1 MSMKIGRRSL
11 LKGTAIAGAAVAA
24 AAASSFPAPAISQ
37 GTRQLKMVTTW
48 PKNFPGLGTGAQRL
62 ADRITNGT
70 EGRIEVKLFAAGEL
84 VPPFESFDAVSQ
96 GTADMYHAAEYYW
109 QGKSKAFNFFATVP
123 FGLTASEVDAWIY
136 HSGGQALW
144 DELGAE
150 FNLKPLMAGNT
161 GVQWGGWFNKEMN
174 SVEDYKGLKMR
185 MPGLG
190 GEVLRRLGAAAVA
203 LPGGEIFPA
212 LQSGTI
218 DATEW
223 VGPWNDL
230 AFGFYKITKYYYWPG
245 FHEPGTI
252 LSFGINKGVWDS
264 LSASDQSLIE
274 TAAAA
279 ENSYVL
285 AEFNGAQQRCAG
297 HAHQRARRRG
307 AAGVERDAE
316 RARRGIGDR
325 GRRGRRRGRHHPT
338 CLRKLDRLP
347 QEGAG
352 LRQAFQPGLREREA
366 SSVLLR
372 QLDAY
377 SGRAVQARPEPCRRD
392 GIGPALP

>member
-1 MSMKIGRRSL
+1 MSTKIGRRSL

-24 AAASSFPAPAISQ
+24 AAVSSFPAPAIAQ

-123 FGLTASEVDAWIY
+123 FGLTASEIDAWIY

-144 DELGAE
+144 DELSAD

-190 GEVLRRLGAAAVA
+190 GEVLRRVGANALL
-203 LPGGEIFPA
+203 LPGGEIYPA
-212 LQSGTI
+212 LEAGTI

-252 LSFGINKGVWDS
+252 LSLGINRGVWES
-264 LSASDQSLIE
+264 LSAADQSLIE
-274 TAAAA
+274 SCAAADNA
-279 ENSYVL
+279 TML
-285 AEFNGAQQRCAG
+285 AEFNARNAGALDTLINEHGVQV
-297 HAHQRARRRG
+297 RRVSDEMLKALG
-307 AAGVERDAE
+307 
-316 RARRGIGDR
+316 
-325 GRRGRRRGRHHPT
+325 
-338 CLRKLDRLP
+338 
-347 QEGAG
+347 
-352 LRQAFQPGLREREA
+352 EA
-366 SSVLLR
+366 SAQVVAEAGAEGGITQRVYESFSSFRKTAIPYNERSELAYASARLL
-372 QLDAY
+372 A
-377 SGRAVQARPEPCRRD
+377 S
-392 GIGPALP
+392 